1 MKQSLRCF
9 VLSMFPIHLTLLP
22 HLLSGEIRVAEAEQS
37 SRMKPRA

>member
-22 HLLSGEIRVAEAEQS
+22 HLLSGEIREQS